1 MGASTVDKAPP
12 DTGEKQR
19 STGSYDSIIKQIMAT
34 DPSHDPSIVARQKKQ
49 EAAVDEAMGGVES
62 LKTSLDE
69 LGKSYDAQIE
79 KLNAD
84 KPPQANVRS
93 GMEAFNQSAAIFG
106 ALAGLLTRRPLTAGL
121 KAATAAIQSARQ
133 GDWENYKIQY
143 ENWQVNHEHAM
154 EVAKLQND
162 KLKAIIE
169 SEKLSVDQKLN
180 YARALGEL
188 TNDQVL
194 VQNASM
200 NNLKTVFELKDARDR
215 TQHQYEL
222 DAGAI
227 AQAHLTAQAMEQLQG
242 TDEWKAANPLQR
254 LQMLQGMTKP
264 LTSLSQLEAKAV
276 NDRVAAGEPL
286 EQAIQAVKAGGP
298 QDSLVDAIGQYRSA
312 PLSAWAMARPEG
324 RSVMDAV
331 FKKYPDYDSRKY
343 FASNREMANFYGG
356 QLGNAVRFVNVAIQ
370 HLDVVE
376 HLADALQ
383 NNDVQLLNRARNEWR
398 TQFGSDLP
406 TNLETVAQ
414 IVGQEVV
421 KAVVTGGGTGRERD
435 ETQGNWN
442 VIKSPDQLKG
452 ATVSTRALLSG
463 QLAGLRNQYETG
475 LGLGDFDR
483 WLLPE
488 TQRQLEQS
496 SFTMPGGTVV
506 PGPGATGKA
515 APNDPLGLFR

>member
-1 MGASTVDKAPP
+1 MPTTVTTP

-19 STGSYDSIIKQIMAT
+19 STGTYDSIISQIMAS
-34 DPSHDPSIVARQKKQ
+34 DPSKDPDIIARRKKQ
-49 EAAVDEAMGGVES
+49 EAAIDETMSGVES
-62 LKTSLDE
+62 LKTSLDD
-69 LGKSYDAQIE
+69 LGKNYDAQIE

-93 GMEAFNQSAAIFG
+93 GMEAMGQSAAIFG
-106 ALAGLLTRRPLTAGL
+106 ALAGLLTRRPLIAGM
-121 KAATAAIQSARQ
+121 KAATAAIGAARES
-133 GDWENYKIQY
+133 DWENYKIQY
-143 ENWQVNHEHAM
+143 QNWQTNHEHAM
-154 EVAKLQND
+154 EIAKLQND
-162 KLKAIIE
+162 KLKSIIE

-188 TNDQVL
+188 TGDQVL
-194 VQNASM
+194 LQNAHI
-200 NNLKTVFELKDARDR
+200 NNLKTLFELKDAREK
-215 TQHQYEL
+215 TQHQYAL

-227 AQAHLTAQAMEQLQG
+227 AQANLTAQAMQQLQQ
-242 TDEWKAANPLQR
+242 TDEWKAANPLQK

-264 LTSLSQLEAKAV
+264 LTSLTQLEAKAV

-331 FKKYPDYDSRKY
+331 FKKYPDYDSRRY
-343 FASNREMANFYGG
+343 FASNREMAQFYGG

-435 ETQGNWN
+435 ETQNNWN
-442 VIKSPDQLKG
+442 VIKSADQLKG
-452 ATVSTRALLSG
+452 ATIGTRALLAG
-463 QLAGLRNQYETG
+463 QLSGLRNQYETG
-475 LGLGDFDR
+475 LGLKDFDQ

-488 TQRQLEQS
+488 TQRQLGQPNF
-496 SFTMPGGTVV
+496 SFPGGTTI
-506 PGPGATGKA
+506 PGPTATQPPSGGGWSAEEIK
-515 APNDPLGLFR
+515 